1 MRLRLV
7 PVLVVTV
14 LCAAT
19 ASSAPVSSAAVVAV
33 IDQARTAVGKLE
45 WANAVS
51 SLSQALVLA
60 RQQAPLA
67 ITAAEVV
74 TGPHIGVGVYDKAVD
89 GVVSNK
95 RLRLYVEVE
104 NLASTP
110 LPSSPGRFRHELDVV
125 GRFFVVDGAALEA
138 LGEKNLGRQTVDA
151 WRALPVHAVGLDVT
165 LGDAPPGPYLVEVV
179 VTDVA
184 SGKKATRRVP
194 FTLR

>member
-7 PVLVVTV
+7 LFLVVSV
-14 LCAAT
+14 LCAVG
-19 ASSAPVSSAAVVAV
+19 ASSAPPVSSAAVVALV
-33 IDQARTAVGKLE
+33 DQARVAVGKLD
-45 WANAVS
+45 WASAVS
-51 SLSQALVLA
+51 SLSQALAVA
-60 RQQAPLA
+60 RQQAPLS

-74 TGPHIGVGVYDKAVD
+74 TGPHVGVGVYDKAVD
-89 GVVSNK
+89 GVVSK

-104 NLASTP
+104 NLSSTP
-110 LPSSPGRFRHELDVV
+110 LVPGRFRHELDVV
-125 GRFFVVDGAALEA
+125 GRFFVVDGAALDP

-184 SGKKATRRVP
+184 SGKAATRRVP

>member
-1 MRLRLV
+1 MRLRLL
-7 PVLVVTV
+7 PILVVTV
-14 LCAAT
+14 LCAVG
-19 ASSAPVSSAAVVAV
+19 ASSAPVSSAAVVAIV
-33 IDQARTAVGKLE
+33 DQARASIGKLE

-51 SLSQALVLA
+51 SLAQALALA
-60 RQQAPLA
+60 RQQAPLT
-67 ITAAEVV
+67 ITAADVV

-104 NLASTP
+104 NLSSTP
-110 LPSSPGRFRHELDVV
+110 LSPGRFRHELDVV
-125 GRFFVVDGAALEA
+125 GRFFVVDGATLDP

-151 WRALPVHAVGLDVT
+151 WRALPVHAIGLDVT
-165 LGDAPPGPYLVEVV
+165 LGDAPPGPYLVEVL

-184 SGKKATRRVP
+184 SGKAATRRVP